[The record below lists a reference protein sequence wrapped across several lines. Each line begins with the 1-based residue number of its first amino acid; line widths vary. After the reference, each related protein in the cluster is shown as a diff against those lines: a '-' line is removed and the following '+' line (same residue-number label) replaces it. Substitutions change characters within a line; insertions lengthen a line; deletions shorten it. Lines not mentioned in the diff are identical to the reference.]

1 MHAEVLLL
9 LRRVSLHSGLFLQLQ
24 LLIWF
29 ELEFQNQKEEVKR
42 KKKEEEEE
50 EERRFSQN
58 NRKKNLKHREEQ
70 GGE

>member
-29 ELEFQNQKEEVKR
+29 ELEFQNQEEEEKR
-42 KKKEEEEE
+42 KEEEEE
-50 EERRFSQN
+50 EGRFPQN
-58 NRKKNLKHREEQ
+58 NRKKNLKNREEQ

>member
-29 ELEFQNQKEEVKR
+29 ELEFQNQEEEEKR
-42 KKKEEEEE
+42 KEEEEE
-50 EERRFSQN
+50 EGRFP
-58 NRKKNLKHREEQ
+58 RKKNLKNREEQ